1 MRFWMAPLF
10 DDVADVDVWIGEHV
24 EVVSDISVEV
34 DMGESIFI
42 TSEVTFMGAD
52 SKGEVGMIHE

>member
-52 SKGEVGMIHE
+52 SKEGVGMIHE